1 MAGANLSVGINN
13 TQFNAGIKEINS
25 GLRTIKSEFNLASAQ
40 AKAFGT
46 QNDQLKAKTQ
56 ELTQKIQLQSN
67 QLQLLKQRTRGV
79 GSEILEQKKK
89 QSDLAAKIDATTKSY
104 KESCEQ
110 TGKNS
115 EQSKALKSELDS
127 LKEAYARNEDAIKS
141 KTSHLQSLKNRM
153 MDTEAGIINNEKAL
167 KDLNQEIINAK
178 FDNLANG
185 LDKVGS
191 AAESAGK
198 KLSVISAGITAGGV
212 ASYKLAAN
220 FEESMAKVMT
230 IADETEV
237 SYDDLKGAI
246 IDLSDET
253 GISAGE
259 IADNV
264 YNAISAGQS
273 TGDAVAF
280 VAESTKL
287 AKAGFADAGAAL
299 DVLTTTLNSYGLES
313 EEAARVSD
321 VLVSIQNEGKT
332 TVGELA
338 SNMGKIIPTAKN
350 ANLSVEQLG
359 AGYSVMTQK
368 GIATAESTTYMNSML
383 TELTGSGK
391 AAAEALKEHTGKT
404 FVELMN
410 DGQSLGDVLV
420 ILEGIASESGKS
432 LSDMFGG
439 AEAGRA
445 AMTLATDS
453 GQAFNEALESMNNSL
468 GSTDKAFETVS
479 NTQNQQFREATN
491 AAKNAAMDLG
501 TELMTSATPMVQ
513 ALTTGIKEASEW
525 FRTLDSDQK
534 QTVIQVGL
542 VVAAIGPGLIVFG
555 KLTQGISSTVTGL
568 KDFYNGTK
576 SAIEKVQEFSPQI
589 LDGVKNLG
597 SFAKTVGTST
607 LNLGKQAVQIGIN
620 AAQLTGS
627 FAKSIATSTLELGKQ
642 AIQFGI
648 NTAQMIAGKAATLA
662 TTVAT
667 NGMAVAQGALNVV
680 MAANPIGLVV
690 IAIGGLAAAFVTLW
704 NKCDWFREKVTGFW
718 ENIKS
723 TFNNGIQKL
732 KSFMNFEW
740 SLPKIKLPHFSISGS
755 FSLNPP
761 SIPKF
766 GIEWYHTGAIFKN
779 RTILPGGIGV
789 GDKYKGTGVNAEAI
803 VPLDEMYTN
812 ITNII
817 NKALDKDDP
826 TSPKTPKQP
835 IVIVV
840 QSVLDGKVISESTA
854 EYDDLNAGQRLAL
867 AKRGVKV

>member
-1 MAGANLSVGINN
+1 M
-13 TQFNAGIKEINS
+13 
-25 GLRTIKSEFNLASAQ
+25 
-40 AKAFGT
+40 
-46 QNDQLKAKTQ
+46 
-56 ELTQKIQLQSN
+56 
-67 QLQLLKQRTRGV
+67 
-79 GSEILEQKKK
+79 
-89 QSDLAAKIDATTKSY
+89 
-104 KESCEQ
+104 
-110 TGKNS
+110 
-115 EQSKALKSELDS
+115 
-127 LKEAYARNEDAIKS
+127 
-141 KTSHLQSLKNRM
+141 
-153 MDTEAGIINNEKAL
+153 
-167 KDLNQEIINAK
+167 
-178 FDNLANG
+178 
-185 LDKVGS
+185 
-191 AAESAGK
+191 
-198 KLSVISAGITAGGV
+198 
-212 ASYKLAAN
+212 ASYKMAAN

-253 GISAGE
+253 GIAAGE

-299 DVLTTTLNSYGLES
+299 DVLTTTLNAYGLES
-313 EEAARVSD
+313 EEVTRVSD
-321 VLVSIQNEGKT
+321 VLIQTQNNGKT
-332 TVGELA
+332 LVGELA
-338 SNMGKIIPTAKN
+338 SSIGKIIPTAN
-350 ANLSVEQLG
+350 EAGLSIEQLG
-359 AGYSVMTQK
+359 ASYAVMTNN
-368 GIATAESTTYMNSML
+368 GVATAESTTYMNSML
-383 TELTGSGK
+383 RELNDSSK
-391 AAAEALKEHTGKT
+391 NVAQILKEETGKS
-404 FVELMN
+404 FKELMGE
-410 DGQSLGDVLV
+410 GQTLGDVLG
-420 ILEGIASESGKS
+420 ILKDVASESGKS
-432 LSDMFGG
+432 ISELFGSS
-439 AEAGRA
+439 EAGTA
-445 AMTLATDS
+445 AVNLIKEGTE
-453 GQAFNEALESMNNSL
+453 QFNTVLETMNNSL

-479 NTQNQQFREATN
+479 NIQNQQFREATN

-501 TELMTSATPMVQ
+501 AELMTSATPMVQ

-568 KDFYNGTK
+568 KDFYSGTK

-597 SFAKTVGTST
+597 SFAKSVGTST
-607 LNLGKQAVQIGIN
+607 LNLGKQAIQIGIN

-642 AIQFGI
+642 TIQFGI

-789 GDKYKGTGVNAEAI
+789 GDKYKGTGVNAGSFSLNPPSIPKFGIEWYHTGAIFKNRTILPGGIGVGDKYKGTGVNAEAI

-812 ITNII
+812 ITNIV

>member
-25 GLRTIKSEFNLASAQ
+25 GLRTVKSEFNLATAQ

-67 QLQLLKQRTRGV
+67 QLQLLKQRTQGV

-89 QSDLAAKIDATTKSY
+89 QSDLAAKIDATKKSY
-104 KESCEQ
+104 KESWKQ
-110 TGKNS
+110 TGENS

-185 LDKVGS
+185 LDKKIQLQSNQLQLLKQRTQGVGSEILEQKKKQSDLAAKIDATTKSYKESCKQTGENSEQSKALKSQLDKLEEAYARNEDVIKSKTSHLQNLKNRMMDTEAGIINNEKALKDLNQEITNAKFDNLANGLDKVGS

-212 ASYKLAAN
+212 ASYKMAAN

-313 EEAARVSD
+313 EEAARISD

-391 AAAEALKEHTGKT
+391 AAAEALKDHTGKT

-453 GQAFNEALESMNNSL
+453 GQAFNEALETMNNSL

-479 NTQNQQFREATN
+479 NTQNQQFREAAN

-589 LDGVKNLG
+589 FDGVKNLG
-597 SFAKTVGTST
+597 SFAKSVGTST
-607 LNLGKQAVQIGIN
+607 LNLGKQAIQIGIN

-627 FAKSIATSTLELGKQ
+627 FAKSIATSTQE
-642 AIQFGI
+642 
-648 NTAQMIAGKAATLA
+648 
-662 TTVAT
+662 
-667 NGMAVAQGALNVV
+667 
-680 MAANPIGLVV
+680 
-690 IAIGGLAAAFVTLW
+690 
-704 NKCDWFREKVTGFW
+704 
-718 ENIKS
+718 
-723 TFNNGIQKL
+723 
-732 KSFMNFEW
+732 
-740 SLPKIKLPHFSISGS
+740 
-755 FSLNPP
+755 
-761 SIPKF
+761 
-766 GIEWYHTGAIFKN
+766 
-779 RTILPGGIGV
+779 
-789 GDKYKGTGVNAEAI
+789 
-803 VPLDEMYTN
+803 
-812 ITNII
+812 
-817 NKALDKDDP
+817 
-826 TSPKTPKQP
+826 
-835 IVIVV
+835 
-840 QSVLDGKVISESTA
+840 
-854 EYDDLNAGQRLAL
+854 
-867 AKRGVKV
+867 